1 MATKDPI
8 EAIDNDCVL
17 GKYDQ
22 RVRLQQSSNTLSRR
36 LGERTSQSRTNELNS
51 LVEQSVRDRIGA
63 KIVCGEVRASSLG
76 QNWLPIGFH
85 ELASD

>member
-51 LVEQSVRDRIGA
+51 LVEQSVRV
-63 KIVCGEVRASSLG
+63 VCGEVRASSLG